1 MEGVV
6 LFSAPKVQIT
16 AMVLQQYTIK
26 QTLLVTTTKY
36 EKKNQRSIHRG
47 GSIEDIMLLYWEK
60 SVLIKD
66 IARS

>member
-1 MEGVV
+1 MKIFDFEYSKRSFFLMEGVV

-36 EKKNQRSIHRG
+36 EKKI
-47 GSIEDIMLLYWEK
+47 
-60 SVLIKD
+60 
-66 IARS
+66 

>member
-6 LFSAPKVQIT
+6 LFTAPKVQIT

-36 EKKNQRSIHRG
+36 EKK
-47 GSIEDIMLLYWEK
+47 YK
-60 SVLIKD
+60 FKD
-66 IARS
+66 QFTAVVQSKTSCCYIGKKLS